1 MKTERIV
8 LAKRPVGLPTD
19 EIFRYETVE
28 IGQPGDNEIQIE
40 ALYISVDPYMRGRM
54 SDSESYVQPFKLDE
68 ALNGHVVGRVTES
81 T

>member
-40 ALYISVDPYMRGRM
+40 YTFQWILI
-54 SDSESYVQPFKLDE
+54 
-68 ALNGHVVGRVTES
+68 
-81 T
+81 